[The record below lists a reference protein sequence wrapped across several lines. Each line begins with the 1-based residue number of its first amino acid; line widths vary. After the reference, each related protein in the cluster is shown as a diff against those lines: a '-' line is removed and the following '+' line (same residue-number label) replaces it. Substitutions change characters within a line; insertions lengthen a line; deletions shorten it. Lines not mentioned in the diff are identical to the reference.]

1 MKKQSEKQRQTQI
14 RLARK
19 SGIKKA
25 KRNARN
31 KRIKFMQKEMWRKH
45 RQNYYPGGIQLDE
58 PFTPVDIPVQE
69 NIDITGEVEELQDD
83 TKISL

>member
-1 MKKQSEKQRQTQI
+1 
-14 RLARK
+14 
-19 SGIKKA
+19 
-25 KRNARN
+25 
-31 KRIKFMQKEMWRKH
+31 KEMWRKH

-58 PFTPVDIPVQE
+58 PFTPVDMPVQE